1 MKSLYLSAP
10 VVPCYDNSEPPIP
23 PAGAPVPTTPQSPA
37 NPGRAFT
44 QEDVNR
50 LLADDRRKHQAKID
64 QIQRTLEEV
73 SASKSLT
80 SQEREQ
86 LLTQIEAMEAEK
98 RTKEQ
103 QLAHEK
109 SQLEKQHA
117 KALADEKKNVESWRK
132 RFEATTIDH
141 ALLDA
146 AHRSDA
152 FNADQIVR
160 LLKPSTRIVE
170 RTDERGKGI
179 GDYEVVVDLPD
190 TDDNGSPLIRTLSP
204 SETLKT
210 MQGKLNV
217 YGNLFKS
224 GVVSGIGSGSGT
236 GTAMSPGGK
245 INARNLTQDQYMEI
259 RAKNPELLGL
269 RPNKKGHR

>member
-1 MKSLYLSAP
+1 M
-10 VVPCYDNSEPPIP
+10 
-23 PAGAPVPTTPQSPA
+23 PVPTTPQSPA

-117 KALADEKKNVESWRK
+117 KALADEKKNVESCANASRPRRSTMHCWTPRTG
-132 RFEATTIDH
+132 AT
-141 ALLDA
+141 
-146 AHRSDA
+146 
-152 FNADQIVR
+152 
-160 LLKPSTRIVE
+160 PSMPT
-170 RTDERGKGI
+170 
-179 GDYEVVVDLPD
+179 
-190 TDDNGSPLIRTLSP
+190 
-204 SETLKT
+204 
-210 MQGKLNV
+210 
-217 YGNLFKS
+217 KS
-224 GVVSGIGSGSGT
+224 SGS
-236 GTAMSPGGK
+236 
-245 INARNLTQDQYMEI
+245 
-259 RAKNPELLGL
+259 
-269 RPNKKGHR
+269 